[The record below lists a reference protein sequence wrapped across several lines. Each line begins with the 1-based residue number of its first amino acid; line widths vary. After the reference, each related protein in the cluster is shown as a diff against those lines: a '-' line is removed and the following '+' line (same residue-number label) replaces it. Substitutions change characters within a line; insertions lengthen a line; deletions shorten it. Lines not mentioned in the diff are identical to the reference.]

1 MRFPGKFFTIPNPSI
16 IARLFLS
23 LLLHCKLSRAAGTAM
38 ACLLGAASLSVF
50 PASAGAEVIEGV
62 LARYEKNAVSEG
74 QTQTLAITPKV
85 DEIKVRYKTKLASSS
100 SCCGVAAPYFDHAY
114 KDGNPIL
121 IIKRG
126 ITYILTIDTFEDDVV
141 EYDELFKLEVSVT
154 DGHDA
159 VVRTFEMKILNDDR
173 ATITVSNAET
183 QEGGDLVFT
192 ATLDKALPSSVTVTP
207 TFTHGTATGADYTA
221 NTSSITF
228 AGTAGEQKTFRV
240 STTRDTENEGT
251 EQFTV
256 GLTVSSNTPPYNYD
270 GEGSAIAVSSGT
282 GTIHNADGVAVS
294 ITGPTDTIGNHP
306 FDVTITFASAVSG
319 FEKGDIT
326 IGNGSVTAFSG
337 SGTTYTATIMP
348 AATGTVTVDVPADVA
363 YRPKIGRGGSRKP
376 NWAAKQFSV
385 TVAPNAAPVIAFH
398 QNFPCAQGQP
408 IDPYAINVSDPDGD
422 DVTVTLENLPPGL
435 SYSDGE
441 VRGTPMANEP
451 LIPPYR
457 YLKYTVTIKAD
468 DGVNTAV
475 TRTFDISV
483 LWGLARITVPEDK
496 TYRQGEEITAFDI
509 TVEIDETLG
518 TVAVTGL
525 PSGLS
530 YSDGKVQG
538 TVSASAEVKDYTV
551 TITADHDGSG
561 KNIPKTATFT
571 ITVIDVTAPT
581 VAISGPTDTQKG
593 PFDVTITFSEDV
605 TGFEHSDV
613 TVGNGA
619 VTAFSGSG
627 ASYTATI
634 EPAATGTVTVDVPAN
649 VATDAAN
656 NNEAASQFSV
666 QADIDAP
673 KVSITGPTGTQT
685 GPFDVTITFSEAV
698 TGFEQSDVTIGNGS
712 ATAFSGSEASYKATI
727 EPTASG
733 TVTVDVPANVAT
745 DGANN
750 GNTAATQFSVQA
762 DLERPTVTITGLTDA
777 QNSAFDVTITF
788 SETITGFE
796 QSDITVGNGAVTAF
810 SGSRARYTATITP
823 AASGTV
829 TVYVSANAATD
840 GAGNRN
846 RAASQFS
853 VMADLDAP
861 TVSITGPTNDQDSAF
876 DVTIT
881 FSESVTG
888 FEKGDVTI
896 GNGTV
901 TAFSGSGSSYTATIT
916 PAGNGTVTVDVPA
929 NVATDATGNRNRAA
943 SLFSVTAKITA
954 PETLDLDKPTV
965 SITGPT
971 DTQKGPFDV
980 TITFSEPVTGFEQ
993 NDITA
998 GNGTVT
1004 AFSGSGA
1011 RYTATIEPTAT
1022 GTVTVDVPANVATDA
1037 VGNNNEA
1044 ANQFSLQA
1052 DLVPP
1057 TVTITGP
1064 TDDQTGPFDITITF
1078 SEDVTGFGM
1087 NDMNADNGIVTAF
1100 SGSGA
1105 SYTATI
1111 TPTPTGAAGKRTV
1124 PAYIATKRT
1133 VTMNVPANAA
1143 TDAAGKQTVTAG
1155 VPANVA
1161 TDAAGNS
1168 NLPANQYA
1176 VPVIITGP
1184 TDTPGAPDTNNPP
1197 DSDRPTVTIA
1207 GPTDTQKSAFNITIT
1222 FSETVTGFEPNDVTI
1237 GNGDFTAFSG
1247 SGATYT
1253 ATIEPQTNGIVT
1265 VDLPA
1270 DAATN
1275 SEGQG
1280 NLPASQFSVQADIA
1294 RPTVTITRP
1303 TVTITGPTD
1312 TQTGPFDVTI
1322 TFSETV
1328 TGFEQS
1334 DVTIGNG
1341 SVTAFSGSGSSYK
1354 ATITPAANGIV
1365 TAGIPAN
1372 AANDAAGQGNLSAR
1386 QFSVQIDSD
1395 HLAEKEEIVTR
1406 PTVIITGPTNTQTGP
1421 FDVTITFSEDVT
1433 GFEQNE
1439 VRVIRNG
1446 TVTAFSGTGATYKAT
1461 IKPTANGTVV
1471 VDVPSDVATNSE
1483 GNGNDPAERFFVV
1496 LAVLKR
1502 PTVVITGPTDTQ
1514 TGPFDV
1520 EITSSEPLSGF
1531 ELNDVIVGNGTVTA
1545 FSSAGAF
1552 HTATIVPAA
1561 TGTVTVDVPANVAK
1575 GYVYTNIGNEAAR
1588 QFSVQ
1593 VDIDAPAVVI
1603 TGPTDT
1609 QTGPFDVTITF
1620 SETVTG
1626 FEQRDVTIGNGTIT
1640 AFSGAEATYT
1650 ATITPAASGTVTAD
1664 IPANAAND
1672 ATGRGNRAASQFS
1685 VQVQADIDAPTVVI
1699 TGPTDTQTGSFDVTI
1714 TFSETVTGFEQSDV
1728 TVGNGTITAFSGA
1741 EATYTATITPAATGT
1756 VRIDILANLA
1766 DDAAGNGNEA
1776 ASQFSVQADIDA
1788 PTVVI
1793 TGPTGTQTGPFD
1805 VTITFSETVTGF
1817 EQRDITIGNGTA
1829 TAFSGSG
1836 ATYTATITPAAPG
1849 TVTVDVPANIANDA
1863 AGNDNEAANQFAV
1876 LADLKRP
1883 TVTIAGPTDA
1893 QNSAFDVTIT
1903 FSETVTGFEQRDIT
1917 VGNGTATAFSGAE
1930 TTYKATITPAA
1941 PGTVTVDVPANVASD
1956 AAGQGNEAASQF
1968 AVLADLERPTVTI
1981 TGPTDAQN
1989 SAFDVT
1995 ITFSEDVTGFEQSD
2009 VTIGNGTATA
2019 FSGSGSTYKATIEP
2033 ATTGTV
2039 RIDILAN
2046 LASDAA
2052 GQGNH
2057 AASQYYVQ
2065 ADIDA
2070 PAVTITGP
2078 VGIQTEAFDVTITFS
2093 EDVTGFEQRDIT
2105 IGNGTVAAF
2114 SGAETSYKATIEP
2127 TATGTATVDVPA
2139 NVASDAA
2146 GQGNRAARYY
2156 VRADIDAPAVA
2167 ITGPAGVQTEAFDVT
2182 ITFSEDVTG
2191 FEQRDITIGNGTI
2204 TAFSGAETSYK
2215 ATITPATTGTAT
2227 IDVPAN
2233 VARDVAGHGNEAA
2246 SQFAVLADLKRPTV
2260 VITSP
2265 TGTQNSAFDI
2275 TITFSEDVTGFGQ
2288 DDIQVNNGSV
2298 TAFSGSG
2305 SSYTATIT
2313 PAANGTVTI
2322 DVGTDAAR
2330 GKANGNTA
2338 AEQALV
2344 KINLMPDIT
2353 VAPLGLTTTET
2364 GDTATFTVVLNSP
2377 AAVTLSVSSSDIT
2390 EGIVAPLSLTFTDK
2404 NWNIPQTVTILG
2416 IDDNIDDSD
2425 QDYKIVL
2432 KAMNDH
2438 PDDAEIDLPH
2448 VSVTNRDDDAAGITV
2463 VPIFGM
2469 IRTNKAEIV
2478 PISETTASTADL
2490 NSQLITTERGQAVS
2504 FKVVLDSQPT
2514 AAVTFS
2520 VSSSDMTEG
2529 TVTPQSLTF
2538 TPGQGT
2544 NSPLISPSFEPASGA
2559 TIWNTPQVVTV
2570 TGLDDG
2576 LEDGDQPYTI
2586 TISPVAGADLN
2597 YNDIN
2602 DKEIALTNLD
2612 NIILRNLTLSAGT
2625 LTPAFTSETET
2636 YEATVPNA
2644 VESLSVTPVASNTA
2658 ATITVNGMP
2667 VPSGTPS
2674 QDIALAIGPNTIEVV
2689 LANTP
2694 YTITLT
2700 RTANGAPVAP
2710 VLQNQTATVGKAF
2723 QYAFPEVNDPDL
2735 GQTVTYTATLEG
2747 GDTLPTWLHF
2757 DAPNRT
2763 FGGTPG
2769 RTDVG
2774 VISIAVTA
2782 TDNGIPSMSASTTFT
2797 LSVVLPDLNSPALKL
2812 ALTSFGRTVASSAV
2826 DAIEERFTTSRPEA
2840 SYATLG
2846 GQPMTLHS
2854 EHGIAGLVQNV
2865 ARLAGLNINLPSRQF
2880 GAASRMHNPSDVDG
2894 NPNEQIQFH
2903 PRSIR
2908 DILSQSH
2915 FDLRLGGEGEN
2926 ADEMPAWAVWGQ
2938 GNMNGFSSRTEDN
2951 LSLDGRVF
2959 STYLGMDHRLES
2971 PLTLGMALSHSTGEI
2986 DYTGSDAGVINLN
2999 LLSLI
3004 PYAHYSAG
3012 TGLDVW
3018 GMGSA
3023 GRGKAH
3029 VKDQFSEARTNISMI
3044 MTAAGM
3050 RNALAKMGA
3059 IDLALKG
3066 DAFAAWMASDELENL
3081 PLTRANVQRI
3091 RFALEGESR
3100 YAMSET
3106 SLLTPRLELGGRW
3119 DGGSAETGL
3128 GTEIGGGLGYL
3139 HTPSGWGFEARGRY
3153 LLAHQ
3158 QADFEDWGTS
3168 LMLRFDSGMKNHGLK
3183 LTLTP
3188 TWGNPVSHTN
3198 ALWDNISAARVTSG
3212 AGSPAAYQPQ
3222 QLDMEIGYGLPFK
3235 AGLISSYSGLST
3247 ASAGAMHYR
3256 LGSRLELDRTLYLNI
3271 EAEHRKQAIGT
3282 SDSRVIFQGE
3292 IYW

>member
-1 MRFPGKFFTIPNPSI
+1 MRFPSKFFTSLNPSI
-16 IARLFLS
+16 IAQLFS
-23 LLLHCKLSRAAGTAM
+23 LLLHCKLSRASGMAM

-50 PASAGAEVIEGV
+50 PASTGAEVIKGYM
-62 LARYEKNAVSEG
+62 ANYTISAVSEG
-74 QTQTLAITPKV
+74 QAQAVAITPKV
-85 DEIKVRYKTKLASSS
+85 AGLKVRYKTKPASSS
-100 SCCGVAAPYFDHAY
+100 SCCDAATAGVDYRS
-114 KDGNPIL
+114 KDVQSDIIL
-121 IIKRG
+121 QNVG
-126 ITYILTIDTFEDDVV
+126 VHYLLNVYTIEDDRV
-141 EYDELFKLEVSVT
+141 EPDEIYKVEVTVSNADDT
-154 DGHDA
+154 ERTI
-159 VVRTFEMKILNDDR
+159 RTFEMKILNDDQ
-173 ATITVSNAET
+173 ATISVSNAT
-183 QEGGDLVFT
+183 VKEGGTLVFT
-192 ATLDKALPSSVTVTP
+192 ATLDRALPSSVTMTP
-207 TFTHGTATGADYTA
+207 KFTHGTAIGNDYSV
-221 NTSSITF
+221 NGSSITF
-228 AGTAGEQKTFRV
+228 AGTAGEKKTFKVR
-240 STTRDTENEGT
+240 TFWDTRNEET

-256 GLTVSSNTPPYNYD
+256 GLTVPNTQPWNYD
-270 GEGSAIAVSSGT
+270 GDLIAVSSGT
-282 GTIHNADGVAVS
+282 GTIENDSAPSIWVSGDKTYRPGEEITAFDIQITDPDNSDDELTVTVSGLPPGLSYTNGQVQGTVSVSAEVKDYTVTISADDGENATVTETFKITVTRNWPPSFRLPGDKEYLQGEKISGFGVPISITDSDNSDDELTVTVSGLPPGLSYTNGQVQGTVSVSAEVKDYTVTVSVTDGVSSPTKTLTIRVMENSDAPTVTITGPTDDQNGAFDVTITFSESVTGFEQSDVTVGNGSITAFSGSGSSYTATITPSATGTVTVDVAENVAENNAEYGNRAASQYSVQADIDAPTVS
-294 ITGPTDTIGNHP
+294 ITGPTDGRNSV
-306 FDVTITFASAVSG
+306 FDVTITFSESVTG
-319 FEKGDIT
+319 FEKRDVT
-326 IGNGSVTAFSG
+326 VGNGSVTAFSG
-337 SGTTYTATIMP
+337 SG
-348 AATGTVTVDVPADVA
+348 
-363 YRPKIGRGGSRKP
+363 S
-376 NWAAKQFSV
+376 
-385 TVAPNAAPVIAFH
+385 
-398 QNFPCAQGQP
+398 
-408 IDPYAINVSDPDGD
+408 
-422 DVTVTLENLPPGL
+422 
-435 SYSDGE
+435 
-441 VRGTPMANEP
+441 
-451 LIPPYR
+451 
-457 YLKYTVTIKAD
+457 
-468 DGVNTAV
+468 
-475 TRTFDISV
+475 
-483 LWGLARITVPEDK
+483 
-496 TYRQGEEITAFDI
+496 
-509 TVEIDETLG
+509 
-518 TVAVTGL
+518 
-525 PSGLS
+525 
-530 YSDGKVQG
+530 
-538 TVSASAEVKDYTV
+538 
-551 TITADHDGSG
+551 
-561 KNIPKTATFT
+561 
-571 ITVIDVTAPT
+571 
-581 VAISGPTDTQKG
+581 
-593 PFDVTITFSEDV
+593 
-605 TGFEHSDV
+605 
-613 TVGNGA
+613 
-619 VTAFSGSG
+619 
-627 ASYTATI
+627 SYTATI
-634 EPAATGTVTVDVPAN
+634 TPA
-649 VATDAAN
+649 
-656 NNEAASQFSV
+656 
-666 QADIDAP
+666 
-673 KVSITGPTGTQT
+673 
-685 GPFDVTITFSEAV
+685 
-698 TGFEQSDVTIGNGS
+698 
-712 ATAFSGSEASYKATI
+712 
-727 EPTASG
+727 ASG
-733 TVTVDVPANVAT
+733 TVTVDVPANIAT
-745 DGANN
+745 DAA
-750 GNTAATQFSVQA
+750 GNSNRAASRFSVQTDIDA
-762 DLERPTVTITGLTDA
+762 PTVSITGPTDA

-788 SETITGFE
+788 SETITGFQ

-810 SGSRARYTATITP
+810 SGAGAEAPRHGQQLYPIFSGSGASYTATITP
-823 AASGTV
+823 TATGTV
-829 TVYVSANAATD
+829 SVNVAANVAEDYYRNGNTAAT
-840 GAGNRN
+840 
-846 RAASQFS
+846 QFS
-853 VMADLDAP
+853 VQADLDAP
-861 TVSITGPTNDQDSAF
+861 TVSITGPTDTQNSAF

-881 FSESVTG
+881 FSETVTG
-888 FEKGDVTI
+888 FEHSDVTVANGAVTAFSGSGARYTATITPAATGTVTVDVPANVATDAADNNNEATSQFSVQADIDAPTVSITGPTDTQNSAFDVTITFSETVTGFVQSDVTI
-896 GNGTV
+896 GNGTA
-901 TAFSGSGSSYTATIT
+901 TAFSGSGARYTATIKPT
-916 PAGNGTVTVDVPA
+916 ANGTVTVDVPA
-929 NVATDATGNRNRAA
+929 NVAKDATGNRNRAA

-965 SITGPT
+965 SITGST
-971 DTQKGPFDV
+971 DTQKGPFGV
-980 TITFSEPVTGFEQ
+980 TITFSESVTGFEQ

-1037 VGNNNEA
+1037 ADNNNEA
-1044 ANQFSLQA
+1044 
-1052 DLVPP
+1052 
-1057 TVTITGP
+1057 
-1064 TDDQTGPFDITITF
+1064 
-1078 SEDVTGFGM
+1078 
-1087 NDMNADNGIVTAF
+1087 
-1100 SGSGA
+1100 
-1105 SYTATI
+1105 
-1111 TPTPTGAAGKRTV
+1111 
-1124 PAYIATKRT
+1124 
-1133 VTMNVPANAA
+1133 
-1143 TDAAGKQTVTAG
+1143 
-1155 VPANVA
+1155 
-1161 TDAAGNS
+1161 
-1168 NLPANQYA
+1168 
-1176 VPVIITGP
+1176 
-1184 TDTPGAPDTNNPP
+1184 
-1197 DSDRPTVTIA
+1197 
-1207 GPTDTQKSAFNITIT
+1207 
-1222 FSETVTGFEPNDVTI
+1222 
-1237 GNGDFTAFSG
+1237 
-1247 SGATYT
+1247 
-1253 ATIEPQTNGIVT
+1253 
-1265 VDLPA
+1265 
-1270 DAATN
+1270 
-1275 SEGQG
+1275 
-1280 NLPASQFSVQADIA
+1280 ASQFSVQADLDK
-1294 RPTVTITRP
+1294 PTVS
-1303 TVTITGPTD
+1303 ITGPTD

-1322 TFSETV
+1322 IFSEAVTGFGLNDITADNGAVTALSGSGARYTATIKPTATSAAGKRTVPANVAAKRTVITDVPANVATNAAGKRTVITDVPANVATDAAGNHNLPARQFSVPVIITEPTDTPGNPAPADSDRPTVTITGPTNTQTGPFDVTITFSEDV

-1341 SVTAFSGSGSSYK
+1341 TITTFSGTGATYT
-1354 ATITPAANGIV
+1354 ATITPATTGTVRIDILANL
-1365 TAGIPAN
+1365 
-1372 AANDAAGQGNLSAR
+1372 ANDAADNGNLPAR

-1395 HLAEKEEIVTR
+1395 HLTEEEETITR
-1406 PTVIITGPTNTQTGP
+1406 PTVTITGPTNTQTGP

-1446 TVTAFSGTGATYKAT
+1446 TVTAFSGTGATYTAT
-1461 IKPTANGTVV
+1461 IKPQATGTVV
-1471 VDVPSDVATNSE
+1471 VDVPSDVATNSA
-1483 GNGNDPAERFFVV
+1483 GDGNDSVERFFIVMAY
-1496 LAVLKR
+1496 LGP
-1502 PTVVITGPTDTQ
+1502 PTVTITGPTDTQ

-1520 EITSSEPLSGF
+1520 EITFSEAVTGL
-1531 ELNDVIVGNGTVTA
+1531 ELNEVTVGNGSVTA

-1561 TGTVTVDVPANVAK
+1561 TGTVTVYVPANVARDAAD
-1575 GYVYTNIGNEAAR
+1575 NGNRAAR
-1588 QFSVQ
+1588 QF
-1593 VDIDAPAVVI
+1593 AVLADLTRPTVTI
-1603 TGPTDT
+1603 TGPTDA
-1609 QTGPFDVTITF
+1609 QNSAFDVTITF
-1620 SETVTG
+1620 SEPVTG
-1626 FEQRDVTIGNGTIT
+1626 FEQSDVTIGNGTVT
-1640 AFSGAEATYT
+1640 TFSGAKATYK
-1650 ATITPAASGTVTAD
+1650 ATITPATTGTVRVD
-1664 IPANAAND
+1664 VLANLAND
-1672 ATGRGNRAASQFS
+1672 AAGHGNEAASQFS

-1699 TGPTDTQTGSFDVTI
+1699 TGPT
-1714 TFSETVTGFEQSDV
+1714 
-1728 TVGNGTITAFSGA
+1728 N
-1741 EATYTATITPAATGT
+1741 
-1756 VRIDILANLA
+1756 
-1766 DDAAGNGNEA
+1766 
-1776 ASQFSVQADIDA
+1776 
-1788 PTVVI
+1788 
-1793 TGPTGTQTGPFD
+1793 TQTGPFD

-1817 EQRDITIGNGTA
+1817 EQSGVTVGNGTV
-1829 TAFSGSG
+1829 TTFSGAE
-1836 ATYTATITPAAPG
+1836 ATYTATITPATTG
-1849 TVTVDVPANIANDA
+1849 TVRIDILANLANDA
-1863 AGNDNEAANQFAV
+1863 AGNGNEAARQFAVMADLECPTVTITGPTDAQNTAFDITITFSEDITGFEQSDITIGNGAVTAFSGSKATYKATITPTASGTVTVDILANLANDAAGNGNEAARQFAV

-1883 TVTIAGPTDA
+1883 TVIITGPTDA

-1917 VGNGTATAFSGAE
+1917 VGNGTATAFSGSGS
-1930 TTYKATITPAA
+1930 TYKATITPAA
-1941 PGTVTVDVPANVASD
+1941 PGTVTVDVPADVAVD
-1956 AAGQGNEAASQF
+1956 GTGQGNEAASQF

-1995 ITFSEDVTGFEQSD
+1995 ITFSETVTGFEQRD

-2046 LASDAA
+2046 VANDAA

-2078 VGIQTEAFDVTITFS
+2078 VGIQTEAFNVTITFS

-2204 TAFSGAETSYK
+2204 TAFSGAETSYT
-2215 ATITPATTGTAT
+2215 ATITPTDTGTAT

-2233 VARDVAGHGNEAA
+2233 VARDVAGHGNDAA
-2246 SQFAVLADLKRPTV
+2246 SQFAVQANLTRPTV

-2288 DDIQVNNGSV
+2288 DDIIVNNGSV

-2322 DVGTDAAR
+2322 DVAADAAR

-2338 AEQALV
+2338 AEQTLV

-2390 EGIVAPLSLTFTDK
+2390 EGIVAPPSLTFTDK

-2463 VPIFGM
+2463 VPISGM
-2469 IRTNKAEIV
+2469 IRTSKAEIV

-2644 VESLSVTPVASNTA
+2644 VENLSVTPVASNTA

-2674 QDIALAIGPNTIEVV
+2674 QDIALAIGPNTIEVI

-2723 QYAFPEVNDPDL
+2723 QYAFPEVNDPDI

-2763 FGGTPG
+2763 FSGTPG

-2797 LSVVLPDLNSPALKL
+2797 LSVVLPDLNSPAMKL

-2959 STYLGMDHRLES
+2959 STYLGMDHRLDS

-3029 VKDQFSEARTNISMI
+3029 VKDQYSEARTNISMI
-3044 MTAAGM
+3044 MTAVGM

-3128 GTEIGGGLGYL
+3128 GTEIGGGLGYV

-3247 ASAGAMHYR
+3247 ASAGAIHYR

-3271 EAEHRKQAIGT
+3271 EAEHRKQAVGT